1 MILIG
6 LAVFIYFILS
16 AITAVINGSS
26 FMLERWGSNW
36 LPIPSWIFCS
46 HAFFSHIRNYL
57 LIRCP
62 ILNLFVRHCLLN
74 HALVIRLGMTLVDSS
89 NEANHIFLWIRKA
102 EVVLNSFILNS
113 ILASLVWWNRAVN
126 LSRAASADI
135 GTDFTCCLD
144 ALIVHFGLVDY
155 VLNPS
160 LWNSKV
166 WETPITV
173 TCRIELGILIGSK
186 DFQKAGILFE
196 PISDI
201 FRHWLI

>member
-62 ILNLFVRHCLLN
+62 ILNPFVGHRLL
-74 HALVIRLGMTLVDSS
+74 
-89 NEANHIFLWIRKA
+89 
-102 EVVLNSFILNS
+102 
-113 ILASLVWWNRAVN
+113 
-126 LSRAASADI
+126 
-135 GTDFTCCLD
+135 
-144 ALIVHFGLVDY
+144 
-155 VLNPS
+155 
-160 LWNSKV
+160 
-166 WETPITV
+166 
-173 TCRIELGILIGSK
+173 
-186 DFQKAGILFE
+186 
-196 PISDI
+196 
-201 FRHWLI
+201 